1 MMDGTQVNVDITAPG
16 AIIALALMFL
26 KSESDLVVSRLSIP
40 CTRFNLQY
48 VRPDFIMLRVIAQN
62 LIMWSRV
69 HPSKDWIQSQIPE
82 IVQNGI
88 NGLGDEMGDVDE
100 MDAEAFVQAQVN
112 IVVGSC
118 ISIGRLSFVQTNK
131 VIHVPFCLFRL
142 PLLPSVMILV
152 LGLAS

>member
-1 MMDGTQVNVDITAPG
+1 MFQFAICEARLHNVSCDCSEFDNVEQ
-16 AIIALALMFL
+16 LALFLQDNQINCTLSMFL
-26 KSESDLVVSRLSIP
+26 LS
-40 CTRFNLQY
+40 NL
-48 VRPDFIMLRVIAQN
+48 
-62 LIMWSRV
+62 LIYFVFCRV

-88 NGLGDEMGDVDE
+88 NGLGAEMGDVDE

>member
-48 VRPDFIMLRVIAQN
+48 VKPDFIMLRVIAQN

-69 HPSKDWIQSQIPE
+69 HPSKKIGFHPRFLKLSKM
-82 IVQNGI
+82 VSS
-88 NGLGDEMGDVDE
+88 LG
-100 MDAEAFVQAQVN
+100 A
-112 IVVGSC
+112 
-118 ISIGRLSFVQTNK
+118 RW
-131 VIHVPFCLFRL
+131 
-142 PLLPSVMILV
+142 VM
-152 LGLAS
+152 